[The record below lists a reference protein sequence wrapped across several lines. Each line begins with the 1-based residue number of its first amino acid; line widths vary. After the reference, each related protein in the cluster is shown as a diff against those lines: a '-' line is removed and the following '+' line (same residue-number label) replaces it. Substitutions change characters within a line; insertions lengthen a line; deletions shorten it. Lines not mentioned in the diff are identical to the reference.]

1 MSEVKVVNGVEHHV
15 KGGAPIAEAR
25 FNLSS
30 VFRQDWVV
38 NAEEGTTLEDIKQSG
53 YWAHV
58 AKQLTA
64 LDHIEVRAE
73 TMEWIAELVVIEQPT
88 RNAARVFVKNYYDLT
103 KIEKPAIAAD
113 AYRIEF
119 KGPQR
124 KHVVIRNSDNEPIQE
139 GLPRKEDAMTWLR
152 QHENIVG

>member
-1 MSEVKVVNGVEHHV
+1 MSAVKVVNGVEHPE
-15 KGGAPIAEAR
+15 KGSNSLTEAR
-25 FNLSS
+25 FALAE

-38 NAEEGTTLEDIKQSG
+38 NAEEGTTLQDIQRTD

-58 AKQLTA
+58 AKQLNA
-64 LDHIEVRAE
+64 FDNIEVRAE
-73 TMEWIAELVVIEQPT
+73 TGDWIAELVVTEQPT
-88 RNAARVFVKNYYDLT
+88 RNSARVFVKNFYDLT
-103 KIEKPAIAAD
+103 KIEKPPVAPD

-124 KHVVIRNSDNEPIQE
+124 KHVVIRNVDNEVVKE
-139 GLPRKEDAMTWLR
+139 GCSRKEEAEAWLR